1 MQIKGLGR
9 LMKRVLKDNAD
20 LAFRVQL
27 SRSSLQVDTA
37 PTEASVMTFAN
48 HLLAEVEQIAHQD
61 KRRKEDAK
69 SSTEPKVKRLKEF
82 A

>member
-1 MQIKGLGR
+1 
-9 LMKRVLKDNAD
+9 MKRVLKDNAD

-27 SRSSLQVDTA
+27 SRSSLRVDTA

-61 KRRKEDAK
+61 KRRRCEGQHRTEGKEAGGGFWRF
-69 SSTEPKVKRLKEF
+69 KR
-82 A
+82 

>member
-1 MQIKGLGR
+1 
-9 LMKRVLKDNAD
+9 MKRVLKDNAD